1 MYKNIV
7 FPLKKGGSRIDSL
20 EELSQLF
27 LVAAEYREHKTV
39 INQKVKLI
47 RAELSLIVLGKM
59 FL

>member
-27 LVAAEYREHKTV
+27 LVAVEYREHKTV
-39 INQKVKLI
+39 INQKV
-47 RAELSLIVLGKM
+47 
-59 FL
+59 

>member
-39 INQKVKLI
+39 INQKV
-47 RAELSLIVLGKM
+47 
-59 FL
+59 